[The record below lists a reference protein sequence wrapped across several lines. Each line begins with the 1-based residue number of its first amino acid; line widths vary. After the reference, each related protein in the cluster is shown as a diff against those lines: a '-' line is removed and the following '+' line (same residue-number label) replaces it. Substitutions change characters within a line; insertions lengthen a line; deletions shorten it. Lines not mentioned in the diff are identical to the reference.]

1 MMKTNKSR
9 AAFTAA
15 VKDLLGSPNVQ
26 AMKQVPQ
33 HVDVNCFDHCV
44 YVAYVSFLISR
55 LFGLDSVAAARGGL
69 LHDLFLYDWK
79 TDPHK
84 GMHLFSHPKTALHN
98 AMQTCELSDREKD
111 IILKHMWPVT
121 PLKVPRYRESFVVNG
136 ADKLCALCE
145 MLHIYH
151 WLDMREKL
159 KPAA

>member
-1 MMKTNKSR
+1 MKKTKSR
-9 AAFTAA
+9 AAFEAA
-15 VKDLLGSPNVQ
+15 VKDLLASPSVQ
-26 AMKQVPQ
+26 AMKQVSQ
-33 HVDVNCFDHCV
+33 HVDVNCFDHSV

-55 LFGLDSVAAARGGL
+55 RFGLDSVAAARGGL
-69 LHDLFLYDWK
+69 LHDLFLYDWR
-79 TDPHK
+79 TDAHD
-84 GMHLFSHPKTALHN
+84 GMHLFSHPQAALRN
-98 AMQTCELSDREKD
+98 AEQNWELTDKEKD